1 MPEKELNHLKEHYS
15 DKSIAQKYMERRLGY
30 PIGQYR
36 QEMQVR
42 AIGEII
48 EHYNVKNLLEI
59 APGPGRLT
67 AEVQV
72 ERGLAIDSSNEMLKL
87 ARANVPSDNWEFKL
101 GNALQLN
108 TGQTFDM
115 AMAFRFVWHL
125 QRDQRIQL
133 YTSINNNLSEK
144 GLWVFDAIYHRPLYL
159 GSMIRKKNTGILDCR
174 FKNIEEVQGE
184 LDEAGFKIVHHYT
197 YLNHTNLQ
205 HIIGRIGQKAIK
217 PTVRLIRA
225 IDKLPLR
232 FAQEGVVVCQKK

>member
-1 MPEKELNHLKEHYS
+1 MMNKLKYFKDYYS
-15 DKSIAQKYMERRLGY
+15 DGDIAQKYMERRLGY
-30 PIGQYR
+30 PIGRYR
-36 QEMQVR
+36 HEEQVATIR
-42 AIGEII
+42 NII
-48 EHYNVKNLLEI
+48 KDHDVKNLLEI

-67 AEVQV
+67 AEVQI
-72 ERGLAIDSSNEMLKL
+72 ERGLAIDSSEEMLKL
-87 ARANVPSDNWEFKL
+87 ARTNVQSDNWEFKL
-101 GNALQLN
+101 GNALQLD

-125 QRDQRIQL
+125 QRDQRMQL
-133 YTSINNNLSEK
+133 YTSINKTLSEK

-159 GSMIRKKNTGILDCR
+159 GSMIRKKNTGILDCL
-174 FKNIEEVQGE
+174 FKNLKEVQGE

-205 HIIGRIGQKAIK
+205 HLIGRIGQKAIK

-225 IDKLPLR
+225 IDKFPLR

>member
-1 MPEKELNHLKEHYS
+1 MSEKELNHLKKHYS
-15 DKSIAQKYMERRLGY
+15 DGDIAQKYMERRLGY
-30 PIGQYR
+30 PIGRYR
-36 QEMQVR
+36 HEEQVATIR
-42 AIGEII
+42 NII
-48 EHYNVKNLLEI
+48 KDHDVKNLLEI

-67 AEVQV
+67 AEVQI
-72 ERGLAIDSSNEMLKL
+72 ERGLAIDSSEEMLKL
-87 ARANVPSDNWEFKL
+87 ARTNVQSDNWEFKL
-101 GNALQLN
+101 GNALQLD

-133 YTSINNNLSEK
+133 YTSINKTLSEK

-159 GSMIRKKNTGILDCR
+159 GSMIRKKNTGILDCL
-174 FKNIEEVQGE
+174 FKNLKEVQGE

-205 HIIGRIGQKAIK
+205 HLIGRIGQKAIK